1 MEKKTITMK
10 MIKSAIGA
18 TKRQK
23 DTLRTLGL
31 RRINQEVTHDANPAI
46 LGMLD
51 KIQRWVA
58 VK

>member
-1 MEKKTITMK
+1 MK
-10 MIKSAIGA
+10 MIKSTIGA

-23 DTLRTLGL
+23 ETLRTLGL